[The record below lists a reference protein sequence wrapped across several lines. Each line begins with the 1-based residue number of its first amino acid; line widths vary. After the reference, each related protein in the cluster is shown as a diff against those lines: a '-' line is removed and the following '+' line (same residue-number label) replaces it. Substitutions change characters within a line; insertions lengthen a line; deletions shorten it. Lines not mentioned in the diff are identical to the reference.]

1 MISLLGI
8 TDAVYS
14 NLISGGAYFRIIK
27 ALAVTVVITVL
38 AWVVAM
44 IFGML
49 ISYLTCYEKKIISGI
64 GRALCFILRS
74 TPVLLLIWLLYYVP
88 AFGINLPAIAAAALG
103 VGLYGAGSFSEIL
116 TRSAK
121 HEMENYSDIIKTSL
135 KHSHFTAV
143 VPEAIENSLF
153 EIKRLTVLM
162 LQLSS
167 LAGYIGAGE
176 LVNVMSAIGHR
187 NMYPFFS
194 IFFCIVL
201 YLIAAAIIEA
211 VFNRI
216 IVRVKKKREREEEEN
231 LKPVESG
238 EERSDLNE

>member
-1 MISLLGI
+1 MITLLGI

-27 ALAVTVVITVL
+27 ALAVTSIITVA
-38 AWVVAM
+38 AWVIAM
-44 IFGML
+44 ALGML
-49 ISYLTCYEKKIISGI
+49 MSYMTCYEKKIVSGI
-64 GRALCFILRS
+64 GRALCFVFRS
-74 TPVLLLIWLLYYVP
+74 TPVILLIWLLYYVP
-88 AFGINLPAIAAAALG
+88 AFGINLPAVVAAALG
-103 VGLYGAGSFSEIL
+103 IGLYGAGSFSEIL

-121 HEMENYSDIIKTSL
+121 REMENYPDIIKTSL

-162 LQLSS
+162 LQFSS

-176 LVNVMSAIGHR
+176 LVSVMSAIGHR

-194 IFFCIVL
+194 IIFCIVL

-211 VFNRI
+211 VFNRL